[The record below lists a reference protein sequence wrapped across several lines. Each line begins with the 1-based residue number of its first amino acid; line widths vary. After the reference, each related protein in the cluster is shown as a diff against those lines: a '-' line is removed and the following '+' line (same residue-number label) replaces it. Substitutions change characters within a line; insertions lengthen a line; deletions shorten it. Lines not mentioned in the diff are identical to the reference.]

1 MRFSNILSLIRTSS
15 ELALLSTE
23 LGDLRDE
30 DFQGTKKSDV
40 RMETREAVRK
50 DFEASKLEKDQFF
63 SELEAILD
71 GMPELVLEV
80 SIQPGEGLIEKIY
93 EWLLGNMENKVIVN
107 FVIKPELIGGAT
119 ISFQGKFGDYSL
131 CSVLTNEGF

>member
-1 MRFSNILSLIRTSS
+1 MRFSNTLSLIRTSS
-15 ELALLSTE
+15 ELALLNAE

-50 DFEASKLEKDQFF
+50 DFEASKLERDQFF
-63 SELEAILD
+63 SELEVDLD
-71 GMPELVLEV
+71 GMPEVVLEV
-80 SIQPGEGLIEKIY
+80 PIEPSEGLIEKVN
-93 EWLLGNMENKVIVN
+93 EWLLGNMDNKVIVN
-107 FVIKPELIGGAT
+107 FVINPRLIGGAT

-131 CSVLTNEGF
+131 SSVLTNEGF